1 MRIYLFNYSP
11 FFRIPSFFSHVQ
23 RLCSRKTDSIGHFI
37 CIHKNSWKKWVQ
49 FSLFD
54 GALFILRVHYLRERK
69 AWQWILH
76 VKRLN
81 APFPKNFN
89 LPEWFSTVEFF
100 EFFSTFSPTF
110 ICVIETYG
118 SVTFFYVR
126 KNVGIFGYFRYG
138 VVIFMNTFMSPVY
151 TNETTQ
157 LHHLVETGFG
167 MPCFM
172 RCVCVRACVRECA
185 HTSHGHKFY
194 LDSNLC
200 TYFSTWYEQLI
211 LWNVKAIRILS
222 PTPSTQKCLI
232 LFSYVYFSVLF
243 FISELNNSIILW
255 IVFLFLWEKNEK
267 RNTAHS

>member
-1 MRIYLFNYSP
+1 M
-11 FFRIPSFFSHVQ
+11 V
-23 RLCSRKTDSIGHFI
+23 
-37 CIHKNSWKKWVQ
+37 
-49 FSLFD
+49 
-54 GALFILRVHYLRERK
+54 
-69 AWQWILH
+69 AWH
-76 VKRLN
+76 
-81 APFPKNFN
+81 
-89 LPEWFSTVEFF
+89 
-100 EFFSTFSPTF
+100 
-110 ICVIETYG
+110 
-118 SVTFFYVR
+118 FFYVR

-138 VVIFMNTFMSPVY
+138 VVIFMNTFMSPVH

-172 RCVCVRACVRECA
+172 CCVCMRACVRECA

-243 FISELNNSIILW
+243 SSLNWTIPS
-255 IVFLFLWEKNEK
+255 FYGLFFYFSEK
-267 RNTAHS
+267 RMKKEIQHTVSLELVFEEMWVEAWK